1 MSSNIR
7 EEKTWFCTRHLSS
20 SGFQVVFS
28 IGKQVCSQGAA
39 KVSHKIVTFFSP
51 TKPWFKYTIT
61 RLLWCENYVTKAPP
75 LYTWQKRQ
83 IHADYVS
90 IFFLHHV
97 GIECFTLDICSL
109 LISNCHYCLTSLQF
123 NKPEKWKDELWSGKT
138 FRYASNFASVT
149 DNYCNIFLKIRDFW
163 VTNH

>member
-39 KVSHKIVTFFSP
+39 KVSHKIVTLSGP
-51 TKPWFKYTIT
+51 TKPWFRYTIT
-61 RLLWCENYVTKAPP
+61 RLSWCEKYITKAPP
-75 LYTWQKRQ
+75 RYTWQKRQ
-83 IHADYVS
+83 IHADHVS

-97 GIECFTLDICSL
+97 SIACFSLAL
-109 LISNCHYCLTSLQF
+109 LISNFHYCLTSLQF
-123 NKPEKWKDELWSGKT
+123 SKPVKWKEEQWSGKM
-138 FRYASNFASVT
+138 FRYASNFTWVT
-149 DNYCNIFLKIRDFW
+149 DNYCNIFLSR
-163 VTNH
+163 